1 MDILLIG
8 LAGSLGAISRYLIY
22 LWEKSLPT
30 HNFPLGTLF
39 INLIGCFLAGIVL
52 GLAEKCLTFTKTY
65 SNFNF
70 YRIHWLFHNFLDLW
84 DGDFASHSIQPDY
97 SSSLQYFIEHNFGN
111 WLYLDSK
118 NNYCLDFQ

>member
-52 GLAEKCLTFTKTY
+52 GLAEKTLPSQRHTLTLISIGFIGSFTTFSTFGMETLHLIQSNQIIQAVFNILLNITLGIGCIWIAKT
-65 SNFNF
+65 
-70 YRIHWLFHNFLDLW
+70 II
-84 DGDFASHSIQPDY
+84 A
-97 SSSLQYFIEHNFGN
+97 
-111 WLYLDSK
+111 
-118 NNYCLDFQ
+118 